1 MSAISHA
8 VTRKQ
13 EIREPADTRPH
24 AIWKKISGTLFSGE
38 AFWFT
43 LSLLLFLAL
52 GPFSAIAAVLG
63 VCSLIPKEGEVREPE
78 AIHPR

>member
-8 VTRKQ
+8 LTRKQ
-13 EIREPADTRPH
+13 GIEEPAAARPH
-24 AIWKKISGTLFSGE
+24 ATWRKIAATLFSGE

-43 LSLLLFLAL
+43 LSLLLFLAM

-63 VCSLIPKEGEVREPE
+63 VCSLIPKEGEGREPE